1 MPPLPPGGDAVSA
14 RVVCRI
20 RTGVTVSFEIGE
32 KPAFMGRDKAVAV
45 SVPAEGVSR
54 HHARISWD
62 GKGHW
67 LEDLKSTN
75 GTFLNGKA
83 VSRERLY
90 HLDVITLGKTLDLVF
105 LQQEAGASPQKVK
118 GIVRAALV
126 REGGEA
132 APHEVARGEVT
143 LGRAQSCNIVAE
155 AASVSKVHA
164 RVERTRDQLV
174 IEDLGSAN
182 GTFVNGLRVMSA
194 FLNDGDVVSLGGVEN
209 YKVTVEMGE
218 VAGASGRFSASIAT
232 NTANRPRFSADWKTR
247 YDWSTTEQ
255 NELAQLRER
264 LAEEDKV
271 RQEQRTRRNPVV
283 SVRPSAKEAPKAQA
297 PAAGKSEKAAAA
309 VPIAKPG
316 AAPVPVG
323 ARTAPPPP
331 AAPPKAAAPAPPP
344 PRAPS
349 PPPAAPPNAAPPA
362 AAPASPPA
370 AVAPPSPP
378 SPPAPKPVVT
388 PAAPA
393 PAPAATPPP
402 PRITASP
409 PAVAPA
415 APKPA
420 STGSILEVR
429 LSAADID
436 LVVKEPG
443 AHDLGRSSEM
453 ELRVSH
459 PTVSRRHARI
469 ILSDDRAMV
478 YVQDQ
483 GGANGTRL
491 NGKEVAKLAP
501 LSEGDKIGIGD
512 LELKVSLKRG

>member
-1 MPPLPPGGDAVSA
+1 MSA

-32 KPAFMGRDKAVAV
+32 KPAFMGRDKAAAV
-45 SVPAEGVSR
+45 SVPVEGVSR

-62 GKGHW
+62 GKSHW

-75 GTFLNGKA
+75 GTFLNGRA
-83 VSRERLY
+83 ITRERLY
-90 HLDVITLGKTLDLVF
+90 HLDVITLGKKLDLVF
-105 LQQEAGASPQKVK
+105 LQQEVAAAAQKVK
-118 GIVRAALV
+118 GIVRAALT
-126 REGGEA
+126 REAGDA
-132 APHEVARGEVT
+132 PPHEIARGEVT
-143 LGRAQSCNIVAE
+143 IGRAQACNIVAD
-155 AASVSKVHA
+155 AAAASKVHA
-164 RVERTRDQLV
+164 RIERTRDQLV

-194 FLNDGDVVSLGGVEN
+194 FLNDGDVVSLGGVES
-209 YKVTVEMGE
+209 YKVTIEMGE
-218 VAGASGRFSASIAT
+218 IQGASGRFSAPTATT
-232 NTANRPRFSADWKTR
+232 NTASRPRFSADWKTR

-255 NELAQLRER
+255 NELADLRER

-283 SVRPSAKEAPKAQA
+283 VVRPSAKEATITPKGPA
-297 PAAGKSEKAAAA
+297 PAAAKPEKPAAAA
-309 VPIAKPG
+309 PVAKPG
-316 AAPVPVG
+316 AAPVPTG
-323 ARTAPPPP
+323 ARTAPPP
-331 AAPPKAAAPAPPP
+331 ATPPKAPTPVPSPPSAPKAAP
-344 PRAPS
+344 PS
-349 PPPAAPPNAAPPA
+349 PPPAATP
-362 AAPASPPA
+362 SPPV
-370 AVAPPSPP
+370 VATPPSPP
-378 SPPAPKPVVT
+378 PAVAA

-393 PAPAATPPP
+393 PKPAVTPPAP
-402 PRITASP
+402 
-409 PAVAPA
+409 VAPA
-415 APKPA
+415 PPVTPPSPRVTVSPPTVAPATPRTGPA
-420 STGSILEVR
+420 GPILEVR
-429 LSAADID
+429 LSATGIE
-436 LVVKEPG
+436 LVVNEPG

-501 LSEGDKIGIGD
+501 LSEGDKVGVGD
-512 LELKVSLKRG
+512 LELKVSLKRGS